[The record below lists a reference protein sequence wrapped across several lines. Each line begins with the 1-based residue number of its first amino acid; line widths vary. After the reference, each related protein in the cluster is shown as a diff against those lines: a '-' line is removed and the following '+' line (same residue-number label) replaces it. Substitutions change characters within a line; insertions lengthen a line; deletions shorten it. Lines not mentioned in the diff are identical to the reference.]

1 MAFKLVE
8 KIFNGSVSKEP
19 SSAFVWDDFGF
30 LLTNKSKIINIRWA
44 DIETIFGYKADC
56 FTFDEICVD
65 IFTAETSLL
74 RLTESTPGW
83 DQFNSKLNE
92 NIPGISA
99 YWTSNIITPAF
110 ATNMTLLFDRKG
122 RTMEQAEADLYK

>member
-1 MAFKLVE
+1 M
-8 KIFNGSVSKEP
+8 
-19 SSAFVWDDFGF
+19 
-30 LLTNKSKIINIRWA
+30 INIRWA

-65 IFTAETSLL
+65 IFIAKYSLIKL
-74 RLTESTPGW
+74 SESTPGW
-83 DQFNSKLNE
+83 DQFSAKLIE
-92 NIPGISA
+92 NMPDIQINWISQI
-99 YWTSNIITPAF
+99 TTPAF